1 MGTPAIVCLSDTTM
15 RATLSLSL
23 LLAIA
28 HSAHTAQVPLQ
39 ADSQVPLQALDTQN
53 DSLAWDKDPDVDATG
68 NRIFTSVSELM
79 QLWAGTVVV
88 QGHSFAPCIIPAG
101 TIFYHGRGD
110 ALPPTVPDWLAFDFE
125 HSYFFAFGADPHVL
139 TLAARRPLR
148 ILDFDGLSAHYATQS
163 QSVIMHGAVVPGSDQ
178 APAPVLGA
186 QLCAWAAQHGVDG
199 FIRMEEHFELIVCD
213 FADSLTLLS
222 ALRVIPQA
230 ERTEGGG
237 GGGRGPGRTRVPR
250 PEGWIGALPTDSR
263 SEVEIAGKWH
273 DFAPGETRVRLVYS
287 KFVTFYDPALTSL
300 VAGRRGTPRDAHT
313 LTAMTRADA
322 QTKLRELENAL
333 ARPWDEGSGVD
344 WASVVRV
351 VVERYGER
359 LAVLNYTLSSVSD
372 LDTAAFHARQQVLI
386 MLVPHFTTADVPSDS
401 LAWLAPVVER
411 CATIHTRA
419 FSTLDTLTKQEE
431 TIKGAVDDVMA
442 QICRRLGRMFHA
454 AVGVADPAADVDSG
468 SKQKKDARRVVAEM
482 RGELGALMEWLDWVQ
497 VWVRCRPACGVEET
511 CVVPRTDRR
520 NPTCVRRPNL

>member
-1 MGTPAIVCLSDTTM
+1 M

-28 HSAHTAQVPLQ
+28 HNAHTAQVPLQ
-39 ADSQVPLQALDTQN
+39 ADSQVPLQALDIQN

-68 NRIFTSVSELM
+68 NHIFTSVSELM

-101 TIFYHGRGD
+101 TVFYHGRGD

-230 ERTEGGG
+230 ERTEG
-237 GGGRGPGRTRVPR
+237 
-250 PEGWIGALPTDSR
+250 EGWIGALPTDSR

-287 KFVTFYDPALTSL
+287 KLVTFYDPALTSL

-313 LTAMTRADA
+313 LTALTRADA
-322 QTKLRELENAL
+322 QTKLRELEDAL
-333 ARPWDEGSGVD
+333 GRPWDEGSGVD

-359 LAVLNYTLSSVSD
+359 LAVLNHTLSSVAD

-411 CATIHTRA
+411 CTTTHTRA

-431 TIKGAVDDVMA
+431 TIMGAVDDVMA

-454 AVGVADPAADVDSG
+454 A
-468 SKQKKDARRVVAEM
+468 KDASRVVAEM

-511 CVVPRTDRR
+511 CVIPRTDRR